1 MQQDLSHVLFMS
13 SEEHMYDINLNINK
27 TFLWGMIMDNFY
39 CLLYTFLYLL
49 SVLKWA
55 HITFMIKEN
64 THII

>member
-27 TFLWGMIMDNFY
+27 AFLWGMIMDNFY

-49 SVLKWA
+49 SIL
-55 HITFMIKEN
+55 
-64 THII
+64 